1 MKIISQR
8 MVAHTVSRNPAA
20 ITWAKSFIALIDALQ
35 SYVKQWH
42 TTGVAWNPKVGT
54 QTSKLRPLLNL

>member
-1 MKIISQR
+1 VKTISQR

-20 ITWAKSFIALIDALQ
+20 ITWAKSFIALIDSLQ

-42 TTGVAWNPKVGT
+42 TTGVTWNPKVGT
-54 QTSKLRPLLNL
+54 RSS

>member
-1 MKIISQR
+1 MNIISR
-8 MVAHTVSRNPAA
+8 GKVAYTASRNPAA
-20 ITWAKSFIALIDALQ
+20 ITWAKSFIALIDSLQ

-54 QTSKLRPLLNL
+54 RSS